1 MSRQRLSDTDQW
13 TFANPQHDVRGWTV
27 RGPNRTDLGT
37 VEDFI
42 IDTDTGNVI
51 SVVLDTG
58 REFVAR
64 GLRIGKDV
72 VYVEHTGATTDT
84 RQGTK
89 DVGTPLRI
97 VPVTDEGDRYA
108 PDNFDDLFRRHFAE
122 AVEEGH
128 FDGVDYMDMRPAYH
142 FGRQQASDARFR
154 GRTFEQIE
162 EHLRARFG
170 EAHPS
175 VDYAAVREAV
185 AYGFTQARTLTGS
198 GGRVPFVRPV
208 DIDPDLPQDADEA
221 PA

>member
-13 TFANPQHDVRGWTV
+13 MLANPQHDVRGWTV
-27 RGPNRTDLGT
+27 RGPNRTDLGS

-42 IDTDTGNVI
+42 IDTETGNVI
-51 SVVLDTG
+51 SIVLDTG

-64 GLRIGKDV
+64 GLRIGKGV
-72 VYVEHTGATTDT
+72 VYAGHTGATTDT
-84 RQGTK
+84 RQGSK
-89 DVGTPLRI
+89 DIGTPLRI
-97 VPVTDEGDRYA
+97 VPVTEEGERYA

-128 FDGVDYMDMRPAYH
+128 FDEAEYSDVRPAYV

-154 GRTFEQIE
+154 GRTFGQIE

-175 VDYAAVREAV
+175 IDYAAVREAV
-185 AYGFTQARTLTGS
+185 EFGFTQARALTGS
-198 GGRVPFVRPV
+198 GGRVAFVRPV

-221 PA
+221 PG